1 MKELRNILVG
11 IKDMIENTINWLIE
25 KLESVRDA
33 MNRLEDRKRRIKI
46 NKLMLEL
53 YRLDVLRKIK
63 TEDCDYIKRFYERRD
78 KKVMWIVEYDGEYLN
93 DQNYIK

>member
-1 MKELRNILVG
+1 MEGLRNILVG
-11 IKDMIENTINWLIE
+11 IKDMMENTINWLIE

-33 MNRLEDRKRRIKI
+33 MDRLEDRKIRIKI

-53 YRLDVLRKIK
+53 YRLDVLRKIETK
-63 TEDCDYIKRFYERRD
+63 DCDYIKRYYDRRD
-78 KKVMWIVEYDGEYLN
+78 KKVMWIVDYDGEYLN

>member
-1 MKELRNILVG
+1 
-11 IKDMIENTINWLIE
+11 MIENAIIWLIE
-25 KLESVRDA
+25 NLESVRDA
-33 MNRLEDRKRRIKI
+33 MNRSEDRKRRIKI

-93 DQNYIK
+93 DQNYKVGKF

>member
-1 MKELRNILVG
+1 M
-11 IKDMIENTINWLIE
+11 ENAINWLIE
-25 KLESVRDA
+25 KLESVRDV
-33 MNRLEDRKRRIKI
+33 MDRLEDRKRRIRI

-53 YRLDVLRKIK
+53 YRLDVLRKIRTK
-63 TEDCDYIKRFYERRD
+63 DCDYIKRYYDRRD

>member
-1 MKELRNILVG
+1 MEAITNILVG
-11 IKDMIENTINWLIE
+11 IKDMIENTINWLIK

-33 MNRLEDRKRRIKI
+33 MDRIEDRKRRIKI

-53 YRLDVLRKIK
+53 YRLDVLRKIR
-63 TEDCDYIKRFYERRD
+63 TEDCDYIKRYYDRRD

>member
-1 MKELRNILVG
+1 
-11 IKDMIENTINWLIE
+11 MIENAINWLIE

-33 MNRLEDRKRRIKI
+33 MDRLEDRKRRIKI

-53 YRLDVLRKIK
+53 YRLDVLRKIS
-63 TEDCDYIKRFYERRD
+63 TEDCDYIKRYYERRY
-78 KKVMWIVEYDGEYLN
+78 KKVMWIVDYDGEYLN

>member
-1 MKELRNILVG
+1 
-11 IKDMIENTINWLIE
+11 MIENAIDWLIE

-33 MNRLEDRKRRIKI
+33 MDRLEDRKRRIKI

-53 YRLDVLRKIK
+53 YRLDVLRKIS

>member
-1 MKELRNILVG
+1 MKELRNILVE

-25 KLESVRDA
+25 KLVSIRDV
-33 MNRLEDRKRRIKI
+33 MDRLEDRKRRIKI

-53 YRLDVLRKIK
+53 YRLDVLRKIRI
-63 TEDCDYIKRFYERRD
+63 EDCDYIKRFYDRRD
-78 KKVMWIVEYDGEYLN
+78 KKFMWIVEYDGEYLN

>member
-1 MKELRNILVG
+1 M
-11 IKDMIENTINWLIE
+11 MENTINWLIE

-33 MNRLEDRKRRIKI
+33 MDRLEDRKRRIKI

-53 YRLDVLRKIK
+53 YRLDVLRKIETK
-63 TEDCDYIKRFYERRD
+63 DCDYIKRYYERRY